1 MPPNRARDRCC
12 GRCNPAAPASDR
24 DTTDVILDA
33 LSLLVTK
40 ATFIGLRLF
49 VLYLVAASLGSA
61 EFGPI
66 AFALTASEIVRFA
79 ADWGIDTLSLRF
91 FSNPDHA
98 AASLKFRSVVRI
110 KIVSGLIALA
120 ASAGI
125 ILAFTGVSSLLT
137 ALLVAATAVTSLWLN
152 LAINWLQARGILRPA
167 ALRMSVLGIVAGGAQ
182 VGVHLAGWGYE
193 ARFGVMVGFEVAMA
207 ALMLKLAFGDLAARS
222 GANDPDTA
230 ATWLRASTPI
240 ALANIL
246 ALSYARFDQ
255 IYIRMFFSSAILGQL
270 ALAARL
276 TEPLLFVAASM
287 TSTIYARASTI
298 VWRGDGIAPLGRM
311 VRKWIAAAL
320 VLSIGTAVVLA
331 VAGHYGLR
339 QFFPAYRHT
348 PTFLWIA
355 LAALPFRCVNL
366 CLTVFIQALGEF
378 RRMLT
383 INLVNFANIAVLVVL
398 GGHAYGFIGAAIAV
412 LIGEMLNS
420 FIQARTLVTLLRKR
434 TV

>member
-1 MPPNRARDRCC
+1 M
-12 GRCNPAAPASDR
+12 
-24 DTTDVILDA
+24 IFDA
-33 LSLLVTK
+33 LALLVTK

-66 AFALTASEIVRFA
+66 AFALTTAEIVRFA

-91 FSNPDHA
+91 FASPDHA
-98 AASLKFRSVVRI
+98 AASVKFRSVVRI
-110 KIVSGLIALA
+110 KIASGLIALA
-120 ASAGI
+120 VSGAI
-125 ILAFTGVSSLLT
+125 ILAFTGVASLLT
-137 ALLVAATAVTSLWLN
+137 ALLIAMTAVTSLWLN

-167 ALRMSVLGIVAGGAQ
+167 AVRMSILGVFAGGAQ
-182 VGVHLAGWGYE
+182 IAAHLAGWGYE
-193 ARFGVMVGFEVAMA
+193 ASFGVMVGFEVAMA
-207 ALMLKLAFGDLAARS
+207 ALMLKLAFGDLSTRS
-222 GANDPDTA
+222 GEKDPDTTA
-230 ATWLRASTPI
+230 MWLRASTPI

-255 IYIRMFFSSAILGQL
+255 IYIRVLFSSAILGQL

-298 VWRGDGIAPLGRM
+298 VWQDDGIAPLKRM
-311 VRKWIAAAL
+311 IRKWITAAL
-320 VLSIGTAVVLA
+320 VVSTGTAIVLA
-331 VAGHYGLR
+331 VAGNYGLR
-339 QFFPAYRHT
+339 AFFPTYSYT

-355 LAALPFRCVNL
+355 LAALPFRSVNL

-378 RRMLT
+378 RRMLA
-383 INLVNFANIAVLVVL
+383 INLANFAIIAVLVVL
-398 GGHAYGFIGAAIAV
+398 GGYAYGFIGAAIAV

>member
-1 MPPNRARDRCC
+1 MS
-12 GRCNPAAPASDR
+12 GSLTTVGKR
-24 DTTDVILDA
+24 DTIAVIFDA

-61 EFGPI
+61 QFGPI

-79 ADWGIDTLSLRF
+79 ADWGIDTLSLRY
-91 FSNPDHA
+91 FSNPDRTV
-98 AASLKFRSVVRI
+98 ASLKFRSVVRI
-110 KIVSGLIALA
+110 KIVSGLIAIA
-120 ASAGI
+120 ASTFI
-125 ILAFTGVSSLLT
+125 ILFFTGVSSLLT
-137 ALLVAATAVTSLWLN
+137 ALLISMTAVTSLWLN
-152 LAINWLQARGILRPA
+152 LGINWLQARGILRPA
-167 ALRMSVLGIVAGGAQ
+167 ALWMSILGIVAGGAQ

-193 ARFGVMVGFEVAMA
+193 TRFGMMVGFEIAMA
-207 ALMLKLAFGDLAARS
+207 ALMLKLAFYDLAAS
-222 GANDPDTA
+222 SDAKDPDTIGN
-230 ATWLRASTPI
+230 WLRTSMPI

-255 IYIRMFFSSAILGQL
+255 IYIRVFFSSAILGQL

-298 VWRGDGIAPLGRM
+298 VWQDDGITPLKRM
-311 VRKWIAAAL
+311 VGKWITAAL
-320 VLSIGTAVVLA
+320 VLSIGTAIILA

-339 QFFPAYRHT
+339 QFFPGYRYT
-348 PTFLWIA
+348 PAFLWIA
-355 LAALPFRCVNL
+355 LVALPFRCVNL

-383 INLVNFANIAVLVVL
+383 INLVNFFNIALLVVL
-398 GGHAYGFIGAAIAV
+398 GGYAYGFIGAAIAV
-412 LIGEMLNS
+412 LVGEMLNS
-420 FIQARTLVTLLRKR
+420 FIQARTLVILLRKR